1 MTYSQLL
8 EGQLVLSIFSM
19 RGWEGPNIFRY
30 INEICFSFKKKKG
43 SYMEMSGTMI
53 KVNKYLKF
61 QTKTYFLAPNPQL
74 IL

>member
-1 MTYSQLL
+1 
-8 EGQLVLSIFSM
+8 
-19 RGWEGPNIFRY
+19 
-30 INEICFSFKKKKG
+30 
-43 SYMEMSGTMI
+43 MEMSGTMI